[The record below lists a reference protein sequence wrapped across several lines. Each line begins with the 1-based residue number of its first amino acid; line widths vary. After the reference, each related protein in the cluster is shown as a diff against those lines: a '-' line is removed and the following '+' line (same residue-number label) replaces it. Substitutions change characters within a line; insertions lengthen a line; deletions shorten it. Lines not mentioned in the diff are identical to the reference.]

1 MAMTLEKALAVL
13 RAHEKTLRER
23 GVLHAAIFGSVARGD
38 TVHDSDLDILI
49 EIDRTKRIGL
59 FGYAGLC
66 EDIRELF
73 PAAVDVVDANAV
85 KPRFRDSILGEAIYA
100 F

>member
-1 MAMTLEKALAVL
+1 MTMTLDTAIQVL
-13 RAHEKTLRER
+13 RTHEKNLRAR
-23 GVLHAAIFGSVARGD
+23 GVLHAAIFGSVARGE
-38 TVHDSDLDILI
+38 TRPESDLDILV
-49 EIDRTKRIGL
+49 EIDGAKRIGL

-73 PAAVDVVDANAV
+73 PSRVDVVDKKSI
-85 KPRFRDSILGEAIYA
+85 KPRLRDAILGEAVYA